1 MTKTRQ
7 LRIKILLFTIMIF
20 LVALSG
26 CTPKKDIDDILQD
39 YYIALDSNHYEGGMN
54 RLTIQ
59 KIVDNEITFVLA
71 YNRIDEA
78 DAQLDMF
85 IFDKQSN
92 IAHHTTAERLKGSCF
107 SVNSFI
113 FDNKRIVFGGLTN
126 VMDDKNSEEYIS
138 VNLTKIELK
147 FSDGLTINQNIN
159 THNQGYLIIADTTAE
174 IIEANVCEHEKVV
187 SSLADVFNNV
197 CELQAYT
204 PK

>member
-7 LRIKILLFTIMIF
+7 LRIRILLFTIMIF

-39 YYIALDSNHYEGGMN
+39 YYTALDSNHYEGGMN

-78 DAQLDMF
+78 DAQLDLF

-92 IAHHTTAERLKGSCF
+92 IAYHTTAERLKGSCF

-113 FDNKRIVFGGLTN
+113 FDNKRVVFGGLTN
-126 VMDDKNSEEYIS
+126 VMDKNSEEYIS

-147 FSDGLTINQNIN
+147 FSDGLTKNQNIN

-197 CELQAYT
+197 CELQAYI